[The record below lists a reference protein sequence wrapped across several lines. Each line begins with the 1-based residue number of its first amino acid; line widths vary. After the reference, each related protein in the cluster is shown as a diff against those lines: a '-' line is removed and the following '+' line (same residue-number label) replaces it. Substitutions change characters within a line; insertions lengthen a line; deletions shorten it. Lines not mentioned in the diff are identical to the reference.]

1 MIARPPRRSR
11 GFTLV
16 EVLVAVAVLAMALGA
31 VISGM
36 ARFSSNASYLRQKTI
51 AVWVAHN
58 RLTEIALQP
67 TWPDL
72 GKSNGEAEMAGVKW
86 RWKAEVKKTDDDNL
100 RRIDLDVMAP
110 DDRRGNSNNNAI
122 LASVSSFVGK

>member
-1 MIARPPRRSR
+1 MRHRTAAR

-16 EVLVAVAVLAMALGA
+16 EVLVAVAVLALALGA
-31 VISGM
+31 VITGM
-36 ARFSSNASYLRQKTI
+36 ARFTSNAAYLRQKTI

-58 RLTEIALQP
+58 RLTEIALQK
-67 TWPDL
+67 TWPDT

-86 RWKAEVKKTDDDNL
+86 RWRVEVKTTQDENL
-100 RRIDLDVMAP
+100 RRVDLDVLAP
-110 DDRRGNSNNNAI
+110 DDHRGNSNNNAV

>member
-1 MIARPPRRSR
+1 MSTRPLRRAR

-36 ARFSSNASYLRQKTI
+36 ARFSSNAAYLRQKTI

-67 TWPDL
+67 TWPDI

-86 RWKAEVKKTDDDNL
+86 RWKADVKKTDDDNL
-100 RRIDLDVMAP
+100 RRIDLSVMAP

-122 LASVSSFVGK
+122 LASVSSFVSK

>member
-1 MIARPPRRSR
+1 MSPRRLRSAR

-36 ARFSSNASYLRQKTI
+36 ARFTSNAAYLRQKTI

-67 TWPDL
+67 SWPDI
-72 GKSNGEAEMAGVKW
+72 GKTNGEAEMAGVKW
-86 RWKAEVKKTDDDNL
+86 RWKADVKKTDDDNL